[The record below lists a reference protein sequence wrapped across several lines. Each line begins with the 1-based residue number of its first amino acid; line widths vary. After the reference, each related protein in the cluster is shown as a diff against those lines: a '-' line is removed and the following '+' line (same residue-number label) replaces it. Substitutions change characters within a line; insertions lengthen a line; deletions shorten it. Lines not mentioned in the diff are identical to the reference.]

1 MGSALYLLGL
11 WFSQLYSLRSDSW
24 FTLSKLSVHFSGD
37 FLCSSW
43 RICICAG
50 RPVYI
55 DISQE
60 ADGVR
65 RGLHFYT
72 VSKWSVVL
80 GCAEDCLL
88 VRWRIPLHFCRLIF
102 STLRPWGENTSK
114 LCVSLSS
121 PPLHTIAV
129 SRNVF
134 KGIERVIFILQHCDE
149 WGGAESRGSG
159 ARPVELNDN
168 ERHLR
173 HSPVSSPTEEL
184 RKE

>member
-1 MGSALYLLGL
+1 MGSTLYLLGL

-24 FTLSKLSVHFSGD
+24 FTLSKLSLHFSGD

-43 RICICAG
+43 RICICAV

-72 VSKWSVVL
+72 VSKWSVDL

-114 LCVSLSS
+114 LCVSLFPSTPHNS
-121 PPLHTIAV
+121 CEQKCLQGDRTSYIH
-129 SRNVF
+129 
-134 KGIERVIFILQHCDE
+134 LQHINTKLTNTSVYWE
-149 WGGAESRGSG
+149 LTVST
-159 ARPVELNDN
+159 PVF
-168 ERHLR
+168 
-173 HSPVSSPTEEL
+173 
-184 RKE
+184 